1 MRPGARTPRVRAVD
15 VGHTVG
21 VRCRAIKARE
31 CFTRWVDV
39 PRVLRSLPDEDRKR
53 LLRAARTNT
62 YARRQ
67 VLVHEGEA
75 AEDFHIVLD
84 GRVAIRV
91 TTESGDSAIV
101 NILGPD
107 DHFGEVSLL
116 SGSRESVPS
125 RTATVVALERVRTMS
140 IPAAVFHDLRD
151 RNPSLEQL
159 VSGLLA
165 RRVDELSGQLREA
178 MYDPLDRR
186 VVRRLSR
193 LATLYGTAPGPVTIP
208 LTQDELAQLAGGTRP
223 SVNQALQVLVQ
234 RGLVELGRGRVVVT
248 DPARLAREA
257 E

>member
-1 MRPGARTPRVRAVD
+1 
-15 VGHTVG
+15 
-21 VRCRAIKARE
+21 
-31 CFTRWVDV
+31 VDV

-75 AEDFHIVLD
+75 SDDFHIVLD

-91 TTESGDSAIV
+91 TTASGDSAIV

-116 SGSRESVPS
+116 ADTQGAVPA

-140 IPAAVFHDLRD
+140 IPASVFHELRE
-151 RNPSLEQL
+151 RNPGLERL

-193 LATLYGTAPGPVTIP
+193 LASLYATSSGPVTIP

-223 SVNQALQVLVQ
+223 SVNQVLQGLVQ